1 MSKQMNLHRVLPP
14 PLYYAA
20 GLLIGFVLNRWRPLT
35 FPDTAFSEA
44 AGALLIVVSIVLVFL
59 AIPQFRKH
67 GTALDVY
74 KPTSALV
81 TSGVYRFTRNPMYLA
96 LTLLYLGFAIS
107 FENLWMLF
115 LVILPLAA
123 VRFLNIGREEAELE
137 HQFGE
142 EYVSYKGRVRRW
154 I

>member
-1 MSKQMNLHRVLPP
+1 MNETENLPRVLPP
-14 PLYYAA
+14 PLYYATA
-20 GLLIGFVLNRWRPLT
+20 LIIGLLLNQWRPLA
-35 FPDTAFSEA
+35 FPDIAYSGA
-44 AGALLIVVSIVLVFL
+44 VGALLTVVSIILVFL

-67 GTALDVY
+67 GTAVDVY